1 LLNKE
6 FLRCVELVV
15 KYELSTQD
23 LKFRLLTARA
33 LLSSNNI
40 KDCIGLLEST
50 QDDSS
55 LLLQQSTLTVPG
67 LTTGNDLSHMQATKY
82 LLLAQAYE
90 SIEDKQKVVFS
101 LKQALKFDCMCFSA
115 FDKLINN
122 FLINQE
128 EKEALVG
135 TMTFRPESIWLK
147 DYYISRVALEVKE
160 GINEGIVRI
169 KVNDT
174 NSSHL
179 YIASDQDDSGL
190 TPPRFHAD
198 MDEDMHG
205 ELRNP
210 R

>member
-1 LLNKE
+1 M
-6 FLRCVELVV
+6 
-15 KYELSTQD
+15 
-23 LKFRLLTARA
+23 KFRLLTARA

-40 KDCIGLLEST
+40 KDCISLLEST

-67 LTTGNDLSHMQATKY
+67 LSAGNDLSHMQATKY

-179 YIASDQDDSGL
+179 YIASD
-190 TPPRFHAD
+190 
-198 MDEDMHG
+198 
-205 ELRNP
+205 
-210 R
+210 

>member
-1 LLNKE
+1 
-6 FLRCVELVV
+6 
-15 KYELSTQD
+15 
-23 LKFRLLTARA
+23 
-33 LLSSNNI
+33 
-40 KDCIGLLEST
+40 
-50 QDDSS
+50 
-55 LLLQQSTLTVPG
+55 
-67 LTTGNDLSHMQATKY
+67 
-82 LLLAQAYE
+82 
-90 SIEDKQKVVFS
+90 
-101 LKQALKFDCMCFSA
+101 MCFSA

-179 YIASDQDDSGL
+179 YIASD
-190 TPPRFHAD
+190 
-198 MDEDMHG
+198 
-205 ELRNP
+205 
-210 R
+210 

>member
-1 LLNKE
+1 
-6 FLRCVELVV
+6 
-15 KYELSTQD
+15 
-23 LKFRLLTARA
+23 
-33 LLSSNNI
+33 
-40 KDCIGLLEST
+40 
-50 QDDSS
+50 
-55 LLLQQSTLTVPG
+55 
-67 LTTGNDLSHMQATKY
+67 
-82 LLLAQAYE
+82 
-90 SIEDKQKVVFS
+90 
-101 LKQALKFDCMCFSA
+101 
-115 FDKLINN
+115 
-122 FLINQE
+122 
-128 EKEALVG
+128 
-135 TMTFRPESIWLK
+135 MTFRPESIWLK